1 MTLKTLLAE
10 RLQRGITLVEHPY
23 RAIASELGCDE
34 AMVLTLTN
42 ELMREGYIRSFG
54 AFIDFERLGYDSILC
69 GIAVPEEHIS
79 SVGSALNERRE
90 VTHNYLRGHSI
101 NMWFTAL
108 LPKAGD
114 SGANERDRFF
124 GETLRTCEF
133 PFIAAATVARLKLRP
148 NFRFSRDEYSEPS
161 FEENPAASL
170 EDDIL
175 DCRSDGRGPGAEPLN
190 AESLTALTLLQR
202 NFPVVP
208 EPFELAARKL
218 ERSVPQLLKRL
229 RVLEEARI
237 LRRIGASLHH
247 RRMGYNAN
255 ALVAWT
261 VNNDNTLD
269 DVIDA
274 GKRAAFFPWVSHCYV
289 RRTIENTARHTWTH
303 TLYTM
308 LHASNESSLSEQIR
322 AMRDVLVPR
331 DVTIL
336 PTLQELKKTR
346 YFL

>member
-10 RLQRGITLVEHPY
+10 RLQRGIALTEHPY
-23 RAIASELGCDE
+23 RAIASELGCE
-34 AMVLTLTN
+34 ERMVLSLTN
-42 ELMREGYIRSFG
+42 ELIREGYIRSFG
-54 AFIDFERLGYDSILC
+54 AFIDFERLGYDSVLY
-69 GIAVPEEHIS
+69 GFSVPEEQIS
-79 SVGSALNERRE
+79 SAASVLNERRE
-90 VTHNYLRGHSI
+90 VTHNYLRGHPI

-108 LPKAGD
+108 LPKGET
-114 SGANERDRFF
+114 GKERERFF
-124 GETLRTCEF
+124 GEVLHACEF
-133 PFIAAATVARLKLRP
+133 PFIAAATVMRLKLRP

-161 FEENPAASL
+161 FEENLPASL
-170 EDDIL
+170 EEDLLDDKGV
-175 DCRSDGRGPGAEPLN
+175 SAEPL
-190 AESLTALTLLQR
+190 APEALEALTLLQK

-218 ERSVPQLLKRL
+218 GRSVPQLLKRL
-229 RVLEEARI
+229 RVLEEMRV

-247 RRMGYNAN
+247 RLMGYNAN

-289 RRTIENTARHTWTH
+289 RKTIENTVRYTWSH
-303 TLYTM
+303 SLYTM

-322 AMRDVLVPR
+322 AMRDVLIPR

-336 PTLQELKKTR
+336 PTLQELKKIR
-346 YFL
+346 YLL